1 MSNFLNENNT
11 NSLRKYLN
19 DNDIIGSIRFQ
30 LNHPDPQELKFICI
44 VEGDDDIKLF
54 RKFFNR
60 NIQLE
65 EISGGCKNLEKE
77 LIEYNKKNDRV
88 FGIRDADF
96 MHINK
101 TEPIPNLFLSDYHD
115 IEMQMIKS
123 DEVFSAFVSEFI
135 NKEIERFSDFRND
148 VLQLLIFLSLIR
160 LWNDVNN
167 NELNFKGLGIG
178 DFFDS
183 TKLSINNEKCIENI
197 NKRSP
202 NKKTNLLMED
212 IISMQSNE
220 YDLFQLTNG
229 HDFIRIIELII
240 AKKDIASSL
249 RTAYSFT
256 EFQKSKLYSDLNS
269 WANSKNKTLFKND

>member
-1 MSNFLNENNT
+1 MRKNLNENDT
-11 NSLRKYLN
+11 
-19 DNDIIGSIRFQ
+19 IGSIRLQ
-30 LNHPDPQELKFICI
+30 LNHPDPQKIKFICI
-44 VEGDDDIKLF
+44 VEGIDDIKLF

-65 EISGGCKNLEKE
+65 EISGGCKNLENE
-77 LIEYNKKNDRV
+77 LIEYNKKSDRV

-101 TEPIPNLFLSDYHD
+101 IEPIQNLFLSDYHD

-123 DEVFSAFVSEFI
+123 DEVWTAVVSEFI
-135 NKEIERFSDFRND
+135 NKEIDRFDDFRD
-148 VLQLLIFLSLIR
+148 YILKLLIFLSLIR

-167 NELNFKGLGIG
+167 NELNFNGLGIG

-183 TKLSINNEKCIENI
+183 KKLSINNERCIENI
-197 NKRSP
+197 NNRSP

-212 IISMQSNE
+212 ITSMQSNE
-220 YDLFQLTNG
+220 YDLFQLING
-229 HDFIRIIELII
+229 HDFIKIIELI
-240 AKKDIASSL
+240 AVKKNIASSL

-256 EFQKSKLYSDLNS
+256 EFQKSKLYTYLDN